1 MSIPVL
7 SPPTAVET
15 PVPAIPVAVPA
26 RRRSRRRLSPGRGRV
41 LDVADVS
48 VAFGAVK
55 ALDGV
60 TLAVR
65 EGAFVG
71 LIGPN
76 GAGKTTFFNVLT
88 GAVRPASGRVTVF
101 GEDAGAI
108 TPAKAA
114 RLGVIRTFQNL
125 KVLPRLTVFENV
137 ALGAARS
144 AGTGLPATLAGLPA
158 TRRAEAAAREAAEW
172 ALDFVSVGAP
182 PDALVADLPYGVER
196 RVELARAL
204 AARPRVLLLDEPTA
218 GMGPGETSEVGDL
231 IDRVVDELRI
241 AVFVVE
247 HDMRVVRGFADHVYV
262 LNQGRVIAS
271 GAPADVLS
279 DPRVIEVYLGRRA
292 RGSGGAPR
300 SEGGRDA

>member
-1 MSIPVL
+1 MRLTRSDTGHRLPRF
-7 SPPTAVET
+7 SAPAAPPGT
-15 PVPAIPVAVPA
+15 PEPEEPAI
-26 RRRSRRRLSPGRGRV
+26 RIRRSAGVEALGATDITVRFGDLVANDAVSLSAAAGM
-41 LDVADVS
+41 
-48 VAFGAVK
+48 
-55 ALDGV
+55 V
-60 TLAVR
+60 TA
-65 EGAFVG
+65 

-88 GAVRPASGRVTVF
+88 GAVRPAGGRVTVF
-101 GEDAGAI
+101 GSDAGAI
-108 TPAKAA
+108 TPTKAA

-158 TRRAEAAAREAAEW
+158 SRRAEAAAREAADW
-172 ALDFVSVGAP
+172 ALEFVSVGAS

-204 AARPRVLLLDEPTA
+204 AARPKVLLLDEPTA

-231 IDRVVDELRI
+231 IDRVVDELGI

-247 HDMRVVRGFADHVYV
+247 HDMRVVREFADHVYV

-292 RGSGGAPR
+292 
-300 SEGGRDA
+300 GGRRA

>member
-1 MSIPVL
+1 MGGVRL
-7 SPPTAVET
+7 SRSDTSPRLARLRPPADLTVTPE
-15 PVPAIPVAVPA
+15 PVPNRPEPAVRP
-26 RRRSRRRLSPGRGRV
+26 RRSPGDEALGATDITVRFGDLVANDQVSLSAAAGM
-41 LDVADVS
+41 
-48 VAFGAVK
+48 
-55 ALDGV
+55 V
-60 TLAVR
+60 TA
-65 EGAFVG
+65 

-88 GAVRPASGRVTVF
+88 GAVRPDGGQVTIF
-101 GEDAGAI
+101 GSDAGGI

-137 ALGAARS
+137 ALGAARGV
-144 AGTGLPATLAGLPA
+144 GTGLPATLAGLPA
-158 TRRAEAAAREAAEW
+158 ARRAEAEARDAAEW

-182 PDALVADLPYGVER
+182 SDALVADLPYGVER

-218 GMGPGETSEVGDL
+218 GMGPGETGEVGDL
-231 IDRVVDELRI
+231 ISRIVDELGI

-247 HDMRVVRGFADHVYV
+247 HDMRVVRDFADHVYV
-262 LNQGRVIAS
+262 LDQGRVIAD

-279 DPRVIEVYLGRRA
+279 DPEVIEVYLGRR
-292 RGSGGAPR
+292 G
-300 SEGGRDA
+300 GGRRA